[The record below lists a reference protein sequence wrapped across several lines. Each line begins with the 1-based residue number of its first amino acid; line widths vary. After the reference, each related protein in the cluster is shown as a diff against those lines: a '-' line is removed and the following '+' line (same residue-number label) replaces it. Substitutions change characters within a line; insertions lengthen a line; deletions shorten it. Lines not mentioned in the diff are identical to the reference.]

1 MPPAAVAP
9 IQKSPSLVQQ
19 VCDRLAAS
27 LLEEET
33 AARGTLLAEREL
45 AAQLGVSRN
54 VLREAI
60 QRLELQG
67 LVEIRQ
73 GHSTRIVHQLHKP
86 LTAALHLKVPE
97 ESARL
102 EQLFELRLMIEPHA
116 ARLAARRASPEQL
129 APLQAAQHRLR
140 DAQTL
145 EAAVQ
150 ADMDFHRALAEASG
164 NRILL
169 LVIESLAEL
178 LATAHGRGFRVMPQE
193 RPILA
198 HQEILDA
205 ILRRDA
211 DTAARHMTAHIK
223 NARTEI
229 GLPDNPDLADW
240 PAPASA

>member
-1 MPPAAVAP
+1 MSPRPVVP
-9 IQKSPSLVQQ
+9 VQKAPSLVQQ
-19 VCDRLAAS
+19 VCDQLAAS
-27 LLEEET
+27 LLKKDT
-33 AARGTLLAEREL
+33 TARGTLLAERDL

-60 QRLELQG
+60 KRLELQG

-73 GHSTRIVHQLHKP
+73 GHNTRIVHQLHKP
-86 LTAALHLKVPE
+86 LTAALHLTVPE

-102 EQLFELRLMIEPHA
+102 DQLFELRLMIEPHA
-116 ARLAARRASPEQL
+116 TRLATQRASPGQL
-129 APLQAAQHRLR
+129 ASLQSAQQRLR

-150 ADMDFHRALAEASG
+150 ADLDFHHTLAEASG

-178 LATAHGRGFRVMPQE
+178 LATAHAKGFRTMAQAQPVQ
-193 RPILA
+193 A
-198 HQEILDA
+198 HQDILDA

-211 DTAARHMTAHIK
+211 DAAARSMTAHLK
-223 NARTEI
+223 NARNEI
-229 GLPDNPDLADW
+229 GRPENADPTDW
-240 PAPASA
+240 PIPE